1 VGPSCQGEGAVREG
15 GSRVADWW
23 GRTVSAGAGARSWAA
38 WAGERG
44 GGGKERER
52 AARVGPNSAQPRG
65 VSFFFFLFLISI
77 SFLFLFYF
85 CFFFL

>member
-1 VGPSCQGEGAVREG
+1 VAREG

-23 GRTVSAGAGARSWAA
+23 GRTISGGTGAWSWAA

-44 GGGKERER
+44 EGARARDAGWARFGLAEGG
-52 AARVGPNSAQPRG
+52 S
-65 VSFFFFLFLISI
+65 FLFLISI

-85 CFFFL
+85 CFFLILFPLNQ